1 MTTPS
6 LPLEAPFV
14 RTQREVAVPLA
25 PALSRREAGLR
36 AAATTGLAG
45 IALALAID
53 LPFLRAQGGQFAV
66 LSLVTMALCVGVGL
80 ALATTPAHASRQLWR
95 VVAGTAVVVLAG
107 WVAPRLVVIPGLAHH
122 KGHWTG
128 MPGMLCGALAAF
140 CLGVAAVAA
149 PPTRASI
156 RGLLTAFGVLAA
168 LTPGIGAFLVALGPG
183 LSGGESALAAG
194 VHVHS
199 HGLDETLIRFQAI
212 AGGKGGHFVYRA
224 PAPPHQTVF
233 ALVLMAGAA
242 LFFLYG
248 TLGHL
253 RRASAADPET
263 A

>member
-1 MTTPS
+1 MTTPT
-6 LPLEAPFV
+6 LPLEAPFL
-14 RTQREVAVPLA
+14 RAQREVAA
-25 PALSRREAGLR
+25 PAATSLSRREAGLR
-36 AAATTGLAG
+36 GAATTALAG

-66 LSLVTMALCVGVGL
+66 LSLATMALCVGVGL
-80 ALATTPAHASRQLWR
+80 ALAATPAHASRQLWR

-107 WVAPRLVVIPGLAHH
+107 WAAPRLIVIPGLAHH
-122 KGHWTG
+122 KGHWGG
-128 MPGMLCGALAAF
+128 MPGALCGALAAL
-140 CLGVAAVAA
+140 CLALAAVAA

-168 LTPGIGAFLVALGPG
+168 LAPGIGVFLVALGPG
-183 LSGGESALAAG
+183 LSGGETALAAG

-212 AGGKGGHFVYRA
+212 AGGNGGHFVYRA

-233 ALVLMAGAA
+233 AVALMVGAA

-248 TLGHL
+248 TLGYL
-253 RRASAADPET
+253 RRAATADPEE